1 MKLLR
6 FTFKNEAV
14 WMLISSLGLVLMG
27 VLAFIVL
34 RLVGSL

>member
-14 WMLISSLGLVLMG
+14 FTVTFSLALPIIGGLILLL
-27 VLAFIVL
+27 LAWLI
-34 RLVGSL
+34 R